1 MNGVGDGGSA
11 ITVDGS
17 SAQTNP
23 ENRGFGNYGGQNQI
37 EILSVEAVAE
47 VQVVK
52 GVLAA
57 EYGGSIGG
65 QVNMITRSGTNQFH
79 GSLLENFQSD
89 AFSSRDPF
97 LPPTT
102 AKPAD
107 QVQPVRRIAR
117 RARSCRT
124 GSCSSPPMRA
134 IARSRA

>member
-37 EILSVEAVAE
+37 EILSVESVAE

-79 GSLLENFQSD
+79 GSLLENYPERRVLVARSVPAGDD
-89 AFSSRDPF
+89 AQARD
-97 LPPTT
+97 
-102 AKPAD
+102 
-107 QVQPVRRIAR
+107 QIQPVRRIAR
-117 RARSCRT
+117 RAHPEEPR
-124 GSCSSPPMRA
+124 PVLHHV
-134 IARSRA
+134 